1 MNRNQ
6 LIVISFLVSMFVAAL
21 ARAAEPPMLTLG
33 ETVKR
38 TLTGGESHEYRV
50 KLKENQYLLLTA
62 NQLSINVVLR
72 FYGPD
77 GGQIE
82 EVGNSR
88 WTDSGPES
96 VSFFSK
102 AKGDYR
108 IEIAPFD
115 ENAGPGEYAVEIIRL
130 EKAGRTPARKVDQLL
145 ALVDRPDS
153 PGAAVAVIQD
163 GKTIYK
169 KGFGSAQL
177 EYGIPITPSTIFHV
191 ASVSKQFTAFA
202 VAVLADQGKLSL
214 DDDVRKHIPEVPDFG
229 KTITLRHLIYHTS
242 GLRDQWH
249 LLYLAGW
256 QPDDVM
262 TLEHILTIVRNQKE
276 LNFDP
281 GEERAYCNT
290 GYTLLAE
297 TVARVTGQSFREWT
311 QANIFEP
318 LKMNN
323 THFHDDHE
331 HLVPNRAYSYFPHA
345 EASSG
350 FRKGVLNFANVG
362 ATSLFTTVEDLAK
375 WSNNFD
381 TAHVGGLSVIKT
393 MLESGG
399 LNDDGQEWS
408 TPAAYAFGL
417 FLGEYRGLTNISH
430 SGGDAGFR
438 SMLNRFPEQ
447 HFAVVILS
455 NFANFEPFDVS
466 FAVAELYLEA
476 EMIAAVPGGRMQQIQ
491 LTADSA
497 DEGEE
502 PNNQLIEIA
511 PVESPEMTPE
521 KLAEYQGRYDSSEL
535 GTFYSLGVQN
545 GKLVARHRRHGEIE
559 LKSTGADQFSSNRW
573 FFERLRFERDT
584 QGEIITMLVTT
595 AGSFARHVRFQ
606 RQLP

>member
-6 LIVISFLVSMFVAAL
+6 LIVISFLVSMLFVAAL

-50 KLKENQYLLLTA
+50 KLKENQYLLLAAT
-62 NQLSINVVLR
+62 QLSINVVLR

-77 GGQIE
+77 GEQIF
-82 EVGNSR
+82 GF
-88 WTDSGPES
+88 TDYYRES

-177 EYGIPITPSTIFHV
+177 EYEIPITPSTIFHV

-202 VAVLADQGKLSL
+202 VAMLADQGKLSL

-242 GLRDQWH
+242 GLRDQWS

-256 QPDDVM
+256 GNGDVM
-262 TLEHILTIVRNQKE
+262 TLEQILTLVRNQKE

-281 GEERAYCNT
+281 GEERAYSNT

-345 EASSG
+345 EASLG

-381 TAHVGGLSVIKT
+381 TAHVGGPSVIKT

-408 TPAAYAFGL
+408 APAYAFGL
-417 FLGEYRGLTNISH
+417 YLDEYRGLTAIAH

-447 HFAVVILS
+447 HFAVAILS
-455 NFANFEPFDVS
+455 NFANFNPFDVS
-466 FAVAELYLEA
+466 LAVAELYLEA
-476 EMIAAVPGGRMQQIQ
+476 EMIAAELQ

-502 PNNQLIEIA
+502 PNNQLMEIA
-511 PVESPEMTPE
+511 PVEPPEMTPE

-573 FFERLRFERDT
+573 FFERVRFERDT
-584 QGEIITMLVTT
+584 QGEITTMLVT
-595 AGSFARHVRFQ
+595 ASSARPVRFA

>member
-38 TLTGGESHEYRV
+38 TLTVGESHEYRV
-50 KLKENQYLLLTA
+50 KLKDNQYLLLA
-62 NQLSINVVLR
+62 AAQLSINVVLR

-77 GGQIE
+77 GEQIV

-88 WTDSGPES
+88 WTDSGSES

-130 EKAGRTPARKVDQLL
+130 EKAGRTPARKIDQLL

-177 EYGIPITPSTIFHV
+177 EYEIPITPSTIFHV

-202 VAVLADQGKLSL
+202 VAMLADQGKLSL

-229 KTITLRHLIYHTS
+229 KTITLRHLIHHTS
-242 GLRDQWH
+242 GLRDQWG
-249 LLYLAGW
+249 LLRLAGVRW
-256 QPDDVM
+256 DDVM
-262 TLEHILTIVRNQKE
+262 TLEHILTMVRNQKE

-331 HLVPNRAYSYFPHA
+331 MLVPNRAYSYYPRA
-345 EASSG
+345 EASLG
-350 FRKGVLNFANVG
+350 FRKAVLNYANVG
-362 ATSLFTTVEDLAK
+362 STSLFTTVEDLAK

-381 TAHVGGLSVIKT
+381 TAHVGGPSVIKT

-408 TPAAYAFGL
+408 NPAYAFGL
-417 FLGEYRGLTNISH
+417 YLDEYRGLTAIAH

-438 SMLNRFPEQ
+438 SFLVRFPEQ

-476 EMIAAVPGGRMQQIQ
+476 EMIAAELQ

-502 PNNQLIEIA
+502 PNNQLMEIA
-511 PVESPEMTPE
+511 PVEHPEMTPE

-573 FFERLRFERDT
+573 FFERVRFERDT
-584 QGEIITMLVTT
+584 QGEIATMLVTT
-595 AGSFARHVRFQ
+595 GTVRNVRFQ

>member
-38 TLTGGESHEYRV
+38 TLTAGESHEYRV
-50 KLKENQYLLLTA
+50 KLKENQYLLLA
-62 NQLSINVVLR
+62 AAQLSINVVLR

-77 GGQIE
+77 GEQIE
-82 EVGNSR
+82 EVS
-88 WTDSGPES
+88 WWDTDSGTES

-130 EKAGRTPARKVDQLL
+130 EKAGRTPARKIDQLL

-177 EYGIPITPSTIFHV
+177 EYEIPITPSTIFHV

-202 VAVLADQGKLSL
+202 VAMLADQGKLSL
-214 DDDVRKHIPEVPDFG
+214 DDDIRKHIPEVPDFG
-229 KTITLRHLIYHTS
+229 KTITLRHLIHHTS

-249 LLYLAGW
+249 LLRLAGW
-256 QPDDVM
+256 HWDDVM
-262 TLEHILTIVRNQKE
+262 TLEHILTMVRNQKE

-331 HLVPNRAYSYFPHA
+331 MLVPNRAYSYYPRA
-345 EASSG
+345 EASLG
-350 FRKGVLNFANVG
+350 FRKAVLSYANVG

-381 TAHVGGLSVIKT
+381 TAHVGGPSVIKT

-408 TPAAYAFGL
+408 NPAYAFGL
-417 FLGEYRGLTNISH
+417 YLDEYRGLTAIAH

-438 SMLNRFPEQ
+438 SFLVRFPEQ

-476 EMIAAVPGGRMQQIQ
+476 EMIAAELQ

-502 PNNQLIEIA
+502 PNNQLMEIA
-511 PVESPEMTPE
+511 PVEHPEMTPE

-573 FFERLRFERDT
+573 FFERVRFERDT
-584 QGEIITMLVTT
+584 QGEIATMLVTT
-595 AGSFARHVRFQ
+595 GTVRNVRFQ

>member
-38 TLTGGESHEYRV
+38 TLTAGESHEYRV
-50 KLKENQYLLLTA
+50 KLKENQYLLLAA

-77 GGQIE
+77 GEQIV

-88 WTDSGPES
+88 WTDSGSES

-130 EKAGRTPARKVDQLL
+130 EKAGRTPARKIDQLL
-145 ALVDRPDS
+145 ALFDRPDS

-177 EYGIPITPSTIFHV
+177 EYEIPITPSTIFHV

-202 VAVLADQGKLSL
+202 VAMLADQGKLSL

-229 KTITLRHLIYHTS
+229 KTITLRHLIHHTS

-249 LLYLAGW
+249 LLRLAGW
-256 QPDDVM
+256 NWDDVM

-331 HLVPNRAYSYFPHA
+331 MLVPNRAYSYYPRA
-345 EASSG
+345 EASLG
-350 FRKGVLNFANVG
+350 FRKGVLNYANVG
-362 ATSLFTTVEDLAK
+362 STSLFTTVEDLAK

-381 TAHVGGLSVIKT
+381 TAHVGGPSVIKT

-408 TPAAYAFGL
+408 NPAYAFGL
-417 FLGEYRGLTNISH
+417 YLDEYRGLTAIAH

-438 SMLNRFPEQ
+438 SFLIRFPEQ

-476 EMIAAVPGGRMQQIQ
+476 EMIAAELQ

-502 PNNQLIEIA
+502 TNDQVREIA
-511 PVESPEMTPE
+511 PVEHPEMTPE

-573 FFERLRFERDT
+573 FFERLRFERDP
-584 QGEIITMLVTT
+584 QGEIITMLLTT
-595 AGSFARHVRFQ
+595 AGAFARHVRFQ

>member
-38 TLTGGESHEYRV
+38 TLTVGESHEYRV
-50 KLKENQYLLLTA
+50 KLKDNQYLLLA
-62 NQLSINVVLR
+62 AAQLSINVVLR

-77 GGQIE
+77 GEQIV

-88 WTDSGPES
+88 WTDSGSES

-130 EKAGRTPARKVDQLL
+130 EKAGRTPARKIDQLL

-177 EYGIPITPSTIFHV
+177 EYEIPITPSTIFHV

-202 VAVLADQGKLSL
+202 VAMLADQGKLSL
-214 DDDVRKHIPEVPDFG
+214 DDDIRKHIPEVPDFG

-249 LLYLAGW
+249 LLRLAGW
-256 QPDDVM
+256 HWDDVM
-262 TLEHILTIVRNQKE
+262 TLEHILTMVRNQKE

-331 HLVPNRAYSYFPHA
+331 MLVPNRAYSYYPRA
-345 EASSG
+345 EASLG
-350 FRKGVLNFANVG
+350 FRKAVLSYANVG

-381 TAHVGGLSVIKT
+381 TAHVGGPSVIKT

-408 TPAAYAFGL
+408 NPAYAFGL
-417 FLGEYRGLTNISH
+417 YLDEYRGLTAIAH

-438 SMLNRFPEQ
+438 SFLVRFPEQ

-466 FAVAELYLEA
+466 FVVAELYLEA
-476 EMIAAVPGGRMQQIQ
+476 EMIAAELQ
-491 LTADSA
+491 LTADSV

-502 PNNQLIEIA
+502 PNDQVMEIA
-511 PVESPEMTPE
+511 PVEPPEMTPE

-573 FFERLRFERDT
+573 FFERVRFERDT
-584 QGEIITMLVTT
+584 QGEITTMLVTT
-595 AGSFARHVRFQ
+595 AGSFAKHVRFQ

>member
-38 TLTGGESHEYRV
+38 TLTAGESHEYRV
-50 KLKENQYLLLTA
+50 KLTDNQYLLLA
-62 NQLSINVVLR
+62 AAQLSINVVLR

-77 GGQIE
+77 GEQII

-88 WTDSGPES
+88 WTDSGSES

-108 IEIAPFD
+108 IEIEPFD

-130 EKAGRTPARKVDQLL
+130 EKAGRTPARKIDQLL

-202 VAVLADQGKLSL
+202 VAMLADQGKLSL

-249 LLYLAGW
+249 LLRLAGW
-256 QPDDVM
+256 RWDDVM
-262 TLEHILTIVRNQKE
+262 TLEHILTMVRNQKE

-331 HLVPNRAYSYFPHA
+331 MLVPNRAYSYYPHA
-345 EASSG
+345 EASLG
-350 FRKGVLNFANVG
+350 FRKAVLSYANVG

-381 TAHVGGLSVIKT
+381 TAHVGGPSVIKT

-408 TPAAYAFGL
+408 NPAYAFGL
-417 FLGEYRGLTNISH
+417 YLDEYRGLTAIAH

-438 SMLNRFPEQ
+438 SMLIRFLEQ

-476 EMIAAVPGGRMQQIQ
+476 EMIAAELQ

-502 PNNQLIEIA
+502 PNNQLMKIA
-511 PVESPEMTPE
+511 PVEHPEMTPE

-559 LKSTGADQFSSNRW
+559 LKSTGPDQFSSNRW
-573 FFERLRFERDT
+573 FFERVRFERDT
-584 QGEIITMLVTT
+584 QGEIATMLVTT
-595 AGSFARHVRFQ
+595 GTVRNVRFQ

>member
-33 ETVKR
+33 QTVKR
-38 TLTGGESHEYRV
+38 TLTVGESHEYRV
-50 KLKENQYLLLTA
+50 KLKDNQYLLLA
-62 NQLSINVVLR
+62 AAQLSINVVLR

-77 GGQIE
+77 GEQIV

-88 WTDSGPES
+88 WTDSGSES

-130 EKAGRTPARKVDQLL
+130 EKAGRTPARKIDQLL

-177 EYGIPITPSTIFHV
+177 EYEIPITPSTIFHV

-202 VAVLADQGKLSL
+202 VAMLADQGKLSL

-229 KTITLRHLIYHTS
+229 KTITLRHLIHHTS
-242 GLRDQWH
+242 GLRDQWG
-249 LLYLAGW
+249 LLRLAGVRW
-256 QPDDVM
+256 DDVM
-262 TLEHILTIVRNQKE
+262 TLEHILTMVRNQKE

-331 HLVPNRAYSYFPHA
+331 MLVPNRAYSYYPRA
-345 EASSG
+345 EASLG
-350 FRKGVLNFANVG
+350 FRKAVLSYANVG

-381 TAHVGGLSVIKT
+381 TAHVGGPSVIKT

-408 TPAAYAFGL
+408 NPAYAFGL
-417 FLGEYRGLTNISH
+417 YLDEYRGLTAIAH

-438 SMLNRFPEQ
+438 SFLVRFPEQ

-476 EMIAAVPGGRMQQIQ
+476 EMIAAELQ

-502 PNNQLIEIA
+502 PNNQLMEIA
-511 PVESPEMTPE
+511 PVEHPEMTPE

-573 FFERLRFERDT
+573 FFERVRFERDT
-584 QGEIITMLVTT
+584 QGEIATMLVTT
-595 AGSFARHVRFQ
+595 GTVRNVRFQ